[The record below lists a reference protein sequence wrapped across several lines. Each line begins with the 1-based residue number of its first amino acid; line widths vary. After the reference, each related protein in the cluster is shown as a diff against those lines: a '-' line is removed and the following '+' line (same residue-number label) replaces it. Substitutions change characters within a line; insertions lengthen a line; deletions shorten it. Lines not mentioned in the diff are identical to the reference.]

1 MIHIDFGG
9 YAFHSKFP
17 YLDQLSN
24 HQMSEFRH
32 VFKSAG
38 YVYGPF
44 GGMVEGIPEMEHYRI
59 LLVLRDPRDVL
70 TSGFFSMGH
79 SHRMP
84 PTMSDKHAQF
94 RELRSHARGTSIDH
108 YVICESPHV
117 KANYQR
123 YIDRLLEPGYEVALL
138 KYEDM
143 ILDFPKWLNQ
153 LEIAC
158 EFETSS
164 RLRERL
170 VNEAQRAASRK
181 ERIDSHARQR
191 IPGDHR
197 RKLRAETVS
206 ELNERFADI
215 LDRLEYELL

>member
-1 MIHIDFGG
+1 M
-9 YAFHSKFP
+9 AK
-17 YLDQLSN
+17 
-24 HQMSEFRH
+24 
-32 VFKSAG
+32 A
-38 YVYGPF
+38 
-44 GGMVEGIPEMEHYRI
+44 
-59 LLVLRDPRDVL
+59 
-70 TSGFFSMGH
+70 
-79 SHRMP
+79 
-84 PTMSDKHAQF
+84 A
-94 RELRSHARGTSIDH
+94 
-108 YVICESPHV
+108 ESPHV

-164 RLRERL
+164 KLRERL

-206 ELNERFADI
+206 ELNGRFADI